1 MQHKLWQQQRQ
12 QRQHLKSCVNH
23 RQSGNILVLYVCP
36 SQSECVSVRVCV
48 YLLVWVRETAEQ
60 QNAKRKCRQY
70 PIGNRWKFIEN
81 CAQIKFYVCLL
92 FHLRR
97 RHAVISPPL
106 TPHSLLL
113 FCSFG
118 SCLARFLGLLKCIF
132 LTAAR
137 QSAFFSSR
145 IKQNVLHCSNCC
157 FALRQLAATPPF
169 VTPTHVVASTSK
181 HTHTHRRCKL
191 LMLMFTIVVFHFS

>member
-1 MQHKLWQQQRQ
+1 MQHKLWQQQQ

-36 SQSECVSVRVCV
+36 SQSECKSVRVCV

-97 RHAVISPPL
+97 RHAVISPHLPPIL
-106 TPHSLLL
+106 RSPPFLL
-113 FCSFG
+113 
-118 SCLARFLGLLKCIF
+118 
-132 LTAAR
+132 
-137 QSAFFSSR
+137 
-145 IKQNVLHCSNCC
+145 
-157 FALRQLAATPPF
+157 LRQLSRSF
-169 VTPTHVVASTSK
+169 SWLIEMHFLDCRSSK
-181 HTHTHRRCKL
+181 C
-191 LMLMFTIVVFHFS
+191 VFF

>member
-1 MQHKLWQQQRQ
+1 MQHKLWQQ

-36 SQSECVSVRVCV
+36 SQSECKSVRVCV

-97 RHAVISPPL
+97 RHAVISPP
-106 TPHSLLL
+106 TPDPPIFSSFPLPLLL
-113 FCSFG
+113 
-118 SCLARFLGLLKCIF
+118 L
-132 LTAAR
+132 
-137 QSAFFSSR
+137 
-145 IKQNVLHCSNCC
+145 
-157 FALRQLAATPPF
+157 LRQLSRSF
-169 VTPTHVVASTSK
+169 SWLIEMHFLDCRSSK
-181 HTHTHRRCKL
+181 C
-191 LMLMFTIVVFHFS
+191 VFF

>member
-1 MQHKLWQQQRQ
+1 MQHKLWQQQQQ

-36 SQSECVSVRVCV
+36 SQSECKSVHVCV

-97 RHAVISPPL
+97 RHAVISPHLPPIL
-106 TPHSLLL
+106 CSPPLLL
-113 FCSFG
+113 
-118 SCLARFLGLLKCIF
+118 
-132 LTAAR
+132 
-137 QSAFFSSR
+137 
-145 IKQNVLHCSNCC
+145 
-157 FALRQLAATPPF
+157 LRQLSRSF
-169 VTPTHVVASTSK
+169 SWLIEMHFLDCRSSK
-181 HTHTHRRCKL
+181 C
-191 LMLMFTIVVFHFS
+191 VFF

>member
-1 MQHKLWQQQRQ
+1 M
-12 QRQHLKSCVNH
+12 
-23 RQSGNILVLYVCP
+23 
-36 SQSECVSVRVCV
+36 CVS
-48 YLLVWVRETAEQ
+48 LLVWVRETAEQ

-97 RHAVISPPL
+97 RHAVISPHI
-106 TPHSLLL
+106 PHPPFSVFSLSF

-137 QSAFFSSR
+137 QSAFFFSR
-145 IKQNVLHCSNCC
+145 IKQNVLHCSNSC
-157 FALRQLAATPPF
+157 FALRQLDATPTF
-169 VTPTHVVASTSK
+169 VTPTHVAAST
-181 HTHTHRRCKL
+181 HTHTHTHKHAASC
-191 LMLMFTIVVFHFS
+191 